1 MDVTIL
7 EARDRPGYPDSRVAL
22 NVRVPPELRRE
33 LKVVA
38 AEQDIPLHVLVIRLL
53 VAGLAEHR

>member
-1 MDVTIL
+1 L